1 MAENKKFQ
9 WDAVYDVAV
18 LGFGGA
24 GATAAR
30 FAADNGA
37 KVLLVD
43 SAPEGHEGGNTRYSG
58 QMVGAGTNYD
68 ALKNYHEHLAAPL
81 TPDKEAFD
89 AFVEGM
95 ANMGDYFRKYL
106 DVEPVSMKKLLA
118 NTPSTAYV
126 TEYPELPDADSYDDY
141 LVHEGIDDAALW
153 KILRQKVL
161 DRSDKITVWY
171 ASPAKHLI
179 QDGQTKTIIGVQ
191 IERDHVLRN
200 IKVNNGVVLAVG
212 GFENNKEMIQT
223 FLQSPYLSPIGTLYN
238 KGDGIKMLEEVN
250 AQLWNMRS
258 FESLGQFHGLSLRQK
273 EGLRS
278 TYALNVF
285 WQESSNGS
293 VIVVGDDG
301 TRYFNEAEMNRHGHI
316 YNHGNWVVPL
326 NQNQPYM
333 IFDQTKYDELKNE
346 PDDGLKVPGYLEKAI
361 KANSIEELAE
371 KIGKDTEALTNTI
384 TEFNFMAQQGKDYA
398 FHRDPKTLR
407 AFSADGPYYAIA
419 LRQNMLNTQGGGR
432 RDAHAQV
439 LDPDGKP
446 IPHLYEAG
454 ELGAPFVNKYTTGG
468 NVADCLISGK
478 IAGKNAAVVK
488 QELSVSG
495 GINLNEISVNKDFDA
510 SSDEDKNGYTTGENQ
525 YLGFSNKGMGDGV
538 VVRTTVDPDGKIR
551 NVEILKQTESD
562 DYGLKAVKELPK
574 KMIEA
579 NTFDVD
585 AVSGASQTS
594 KAIKEAVKD
603 SLSKVNKH

>member
-1 MAENKKFQ
+1 MSHNQDFQ

-43 SAPEGHEGGNTRYSG
+43 SAPEGHEGGNTRYAG
-58 QMVGAGTNYD
+58 QMVGAGKDYE

-81 TPDKEAFD
+81 KPDQAAFTNLI
-89 AFVEGM
+89 EGM

-106 DVEPVSMKKLLA
+106 DVEPVSMKKMLA
-118 NTPSTAYV
+118 GTPSTAYV

-141 LVHEGIDDAALW
+141 LVHQGVDDAALW

-161 DRSDKITVWY
+161 DRSNLIDIWY

-179 QDGQTKTIIGVQ
+179 QDGVSKTVIGVQ
-191 IERDHVLRN
+191 IERKHVLRN

-212 GFENNKEMIQT
+212 GFENNQEMIQT
-223 FLQSPYLSPIGTLYN
+223 FLQAPYLAPIGSLYN
-238 KGDGIKMLEEVN
+238 QGDGIKMLEEVN

-258 FESLGQFHGLSLRQK
+258 FESLGQFHGLSLKQNK
-273 EGLRS
+273 GVRS

-285 WQESSNGS
+285 WQESSTGS

-316 YNHGNWVVPL
+316 YNHGDWVVPL
-326 NQNQPYM
+326 NQAHPYM
-333 IFDQTKYDELKNE
+333 IFDQKKYDELQNE
-346 PDDGLKVPGYLEKAI
+346 PDDGLKVPGYLDKAV
-361 KANSIEELAE
+361 KAESIGELAQ
-371 KIGKDTEALTNTI
+371 KITKNPAILEETI
-384 TEFNFMAQQGKDYA
+384 VEFNFMAEQGKDYA
-398 FHRDPKTLR
+398 FHRNPKTLR
-407 AFSADGPYYAIA
+407 KFSSTGPYYAIA

-432 RDAHAQV
+432 RNGHCQV
-439 LDPDGKP
+439 VDPNGNP

-454 ELGAPFVNKYTTGG
+454 ELGSPFVNKYTTGG
-468 NVADCLISGK
+468 NIADCLISGK
-478 IAGKNAAVVK
+478 IAGENAATLK
-488 QELSVSG
+488 QDLPVSG
-495 GINLNEISVNKDFDA
+495 SVNFTDAKINPDFQA
-510 SSDEDKNGYTTGENQ
+510 ESDEYHNHYTLGKNQ
-525 YLGFSNKGMGDGV
+525 YLGYSNKGMGDGV
-538 VVRTTVDPDGKIR
+538 VVRTTVSDEGNIE

-562 DYGLKAVKELPK
+562 DYGLRAIKELPK
-574 KMIEA
+574 KIVA
-579 NTFDVD
+579 KNTYNVD

-594 KAIKEAVKD
+594 RAIKEAVKD
-603 SLSKVNKH
+603 SLSKVK

>member
-1 MAENKKFQ
+1 MTNDQKFQ

-30 FAADNGA
+30 FAADSGA

-58 QMVGAGTNYD
+58 QMVGAGTDYEG
-68 ALKNYHEHLAAPL
+68 LKNYHEHLAAPL
-81 TPDKEAFD
+81 KPDKATFD
-89 AFVEGM
+89 TFVEGM
-95 ANMGDYFRKYL
+95 ANMGDYFKKYL

-118 NTPSTAYV
+118 GTPSTAYV
-126 TEYPELPDADSYDDY
+126 TEYPEMPDADSYDAY
-141 LVHEGIDDAALW
+141 LVHEDIDDAALW

-161 DRSDKITVWY
+161 DRSDQIDVWY

-179 QDGQTKTIIGVQ
+179 QDSTTKTVIGVQ

-200 IKVNNGVVLAVG
+200 IKVQNGVVLAVG
-212 GFENNKEMIQT
+212 GFENNKEMIQS

-258 FESLGQFHGLSLRQK
+258 FESLGQFHGLSVRQA
-273 EGLRS
+273 EGKRS

-285 WQESSNGS
+285 WQESSSGS
-293 VIVVGDDG
+293 VVVVGDDG

-326 NQNQPYM
+326 NQERPYM
-333 IFDQTKYDELKNE
+333 IFDQQKYDELKNE
-346 PDDGLKVPGYLEKAI
+346 PDDGLKVPGFLDHAI
-361 KANSIEELAE
+361 EAETITELAQ
-371 KIGKDTEALTNTI
+371 KIDKDPATIKNTI
-384 TEFNFMAQQGKDYA
+384 TEFDFMAQQGKDYA
-398 FHRDPKTLR
+398 FHRDPATLR
-407 AFSADGPYYAIA
+407 KFSANGPYYAIA

-432 RDAHAQV
+432 RDEHSQV

-478 IAGKNAAVVK
+478 IAGENAAATK
-488 QELSVSG
+488 QALPVFG
-495 GINLNEISVNKDFDA
+495 GQNLNEATINENFDA
-510 SSDEDKNGYTTGENQ
+510 KSDEAGDQYPTAGNQ
-525 YLGFSNKGMGDGV
+525 YLGYSNQGMGDGV
-538 VVRTTVDPDGKIR
+538 VVRTTVKDDGKIE
-551 NVEILKQTESD
+551 NIEILKQTESD
-562 DYGLKAVKELPK
+562 DYGLKAVKELPQ
-574 KMIEA
+574 KMIAA
-579 NTFDVD
+579 NTYDVD

-603 SLSKVNKH
+603 SLDKIK

>member
-1 MAENKKFQ
+1 MTNTKKFQ

-24 GATAAR
+24 GASAAR

-37 KVLLVD
+37 QVLLVD

-58 QMVGAGTNYD
+58 QMVGAGTDHD

-81 TPDKEAFD
+81 KPDKGAFD
-89 AFVEGM
+89 AFVKGM

-106 DVEPVSMKKLLA
+106 DVEPVSMKQLVA
-118 NTPSTAYV
+118 GTPSIAYV
-126 TEYPELPDADSYDDY
+126 TEYPELPDADSYDAY
-141 LVHEGIDDAALW
+141 LVHNGVDDAALW

-161 DRSDKITVWY
+161 DRSDKIDIWY
-171 ASPAKHLI
+171 SSPAKHLI
-179 QDGQTKTIIGVQ
+179 QDDASKAVIGVQ

-200 IKVNNGVVLAVG
+200 IRIKNGVVLATG
-212 GFENNKEMIQT
+212 GFENNKEMIQI
-223 FLQSPYLSPIGTLYN
+223 FLQSSYLSPIGTLYN

-273 EGLRS
+273 KGVRS

-301 TRYFNEAEMNRHGHI
+301 SRYFNEAEMNRHGHI
-316 YNHGNWVVPL
+316 YNHGDWTVPL
-326 NQNQPYM
+326 NQNRPYM
-333 IFDQTKYDELKNE
+333 IFDQKKYDELKHE
-346 PDDGLKVPGYLEKAI
+346 PEDGLKVPGFLDHAI
-361 KANSIEELAE
+361 KAATVEELAE
-371 KIGKDTEALTNTI
+371 KIGKKADSLTNTI
-384 TEFNFMAQQGKDYA
+384 AEFNFMAKQGKDYA
-398 FHRDPKTLR
+398 FHRNPKTLR
-407 AFSADGPYYAIA
+407 EFSDHGPYYAIA

-432 RDAHAQV
+432 RDGHSQV
-439 LDPDGKP
+439 LDPDGNT

-478 IAGKNAAVVK
+478 IAGENAATNK
-488 QELSVSG
+488 SDLPLSG
-495 GINLNEISVNKDFDA
+495 GASLANASVNENFDA
-510 SSDEDKNGYTTGENQ
+510 SSDEGDNQYSTGDNQ
-525 YLGFSNKGMGDGV
+525 YLGYSNQGMGDGV
-538 VVRTTVDPDGKIR
+538 VVRTTLGADGKLE

-562 DYGLKAVKELPK
+562 DYGLKAIKELPQR
-574 KMIEA
+574 MVEA
-579 NTFDVD
+579 NSYDVD

-594 KAIKEAVKD
+594 AAIKEAVKD
-603 SLSKVNKH
+603 ALDKAK

>member
-1 MAENKKFQ
+1 MVNNEKFQ

-58 QMVGAGTNYD
+58 QMVGAGTDYE
-68 ALKNYHEHLAAPL
+68 ALKNYHEHMAAPL
-81 TPDKEAFD
+81 KPDNEAFENLI
-89 AFVEGM
+89 EGM
-95 ANMGDYFRKYL
+95 ANMGNYFRKYL
-106 DVEPVSMKKLLA
+106 DVEPVSMKKMLA
-118 NTPSTAYV
+118 GTPSTAYV
-126 TEYPELPDADSYDDY
+126 TEYPELPNADSYDDY
-141 LVHEGIDDAALW
+141 LVHEGVDDAALW
-153 KILRQKVL
+153 KILRQKVI
-161 DRSDKITVWY
+161 DRSDKIDIWY
-171 ASPAKHLI
+171 SSPAKHLI
-179 QDGQTKTIIGVQ
+179 QDGVSKTVIGVQ

-200 IKVNNGVVLAVG
+200 IKVKNGVILAVG

-223 FLQSPYLSPIGTLYN
+223 FLQSPYLSPIGSLYN
-238 KGDGIKMLEEVN
+238 KGDGIKMLQEVN

-273 EGLRS
+273 EGVRS

-285 WQESSNGS
+285 WQESSTGS
-293 VIVVGDDG
+293 VVVVGDDG

-316 YNHGNWVVPL
+316 YNHGDWVVPL
-326 NQNQPYM
+326 NQERPYM
-333 IFDQTKYDELKNE
+333 IFDQQKYDELKNE

-361 KANSIEELAE
+361 KAETIEELAE
-371 KIGKDTEALTNTI
+371 KINKSATNLTETI
-384 TEFNFMAQQGKDYA
+384 EEFNFMAEQGKDYA

-407 AFSADGPYYAIA
+407 KFSVNGPYYAIA

-432 RDAHAQV
+432 RDGHCQV
-439 LDPDGKP
+439 LDPNNQP

-454 ELGAPFVNKYTTGG
+454 ELGSPFVNKYTTGG

-478 IAGKNAAVVK
+478 IAGENAAMLK
-488 QELSVSG
+488 QDLPVSG
-495 GINLNEISVNKDFDA
+495 GIDLNEAAVNSNFDA
-510 SSDEDKNGYTTGENQ
+510 TSDEDKGQYSVGENQ
-525 YLGFSNKGMGDGV
+525 YLGYSNQGMGDGV
-538 VVRTTVDPDGKIR
+538 VVRTTVGDNGQIK

-562 DYGLKAVKELPK
+562 DYGLKAVKELPQ
-574 KMIEA
+574 KMVEE
-579 NTFDVD
+579 NTYDVD

-594 KAIKEAVKD
+594 RAIKEAVKD
-603 SLSKVNKH
+603 SLDKVK